1 MKSICLFT
9 VRNDLEIVLVDLV
22 ATRIRVSISWCA
34 NSVS

>member
-22 ATRIRVSISWCA
+22 ATPYSRIH
-34 NSVS
+34 